1 MTPGQLQS
9 EEYYG
14 IKILRDGTWLYGGT
28 PILRHNL
35 VKLFATGLKRDEKG
49 DYWLETPYE
58 KGRIEVEDAPFTAVE
73 LQIES
78 SGKNR
83 KLLFRT
89 NLDDWVEAGPDHPL
103 RVETAADGAPAPYI
117 LVRGRL
123 EAKISRA
130 VFYQLVDIA
139 EAAENDAGLFGVW
152 AGNIFYP
159 LGRAET

>member
-1 MTPGQLQS
+1 MKPTQVQS
-9 EEYYG
+9 DEYYG

-35 VKLFATGLKRDEKG
+35 VKLFSTVLKRDEKG

-78 SGKNR
+78 SGKNQ

-89 NLDDWVEAGPDHPL
+89 NLDDWVEAGAEHPL
-103 RVETAADGAPAPYI
+103 RVETAADGTPAPYI
-117 LVRGRL
+117 LVRDRL

-130 VFYQLVDIA
+130 VFYELVEIA
-139 EAAENDAGLFGVW
+139 AAAENDAELFGVW
-152 AGNIFYP
+152 SGDEFYP
-159 LGRAET
+159 LGRATV